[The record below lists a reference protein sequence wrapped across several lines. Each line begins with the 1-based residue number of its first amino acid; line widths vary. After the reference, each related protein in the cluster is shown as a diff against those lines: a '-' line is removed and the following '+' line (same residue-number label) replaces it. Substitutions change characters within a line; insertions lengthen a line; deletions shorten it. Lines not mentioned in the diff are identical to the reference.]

1 MSLPLSILFRL
12 HLSGSQHI
20 TFLVHINNLPN
31 ALLPKQMQFNKIIA
45 GTFLTLGAVVS
56 ACQSDNIE
64 IPKSELYTREFI
76 KEFGVVD
83 PNHDWNNAAQ
93 GSVTVVTSSPTHVEV
108 LADIK
113 GKRYIFADYR
123 KVTGTQEINFTIP
136 KGISNIIVSLNGR
149 EIPTNLGAKVDA
161 TTRSRAIWEGG
172 DDKVTITRDPYR
184 LLSEEGVM
192 AFKTH
197 LPENQNNLGKVTQ
210 NFSFVANG
218 DFTIYPTYWQT
229 DSYNTIGI
237 YYVDEA
243 TNEIVHIPFYTNK
256 IIPIDG
262 TQGNLLYT
270 YGDPSAEDKIPA
282 KEDLPLKDG
291 NQPMDAA
298 ALLNNSELIPAE
310 FNNNGLTS
318 FLDFTEEDWK
328 IFKRRYLN
336 KVRAATQHY
345 FNLGPIMDKFD
356 VTYFTNSE
364 YFDWNKTTL
373 FQLTG
378 IQCKAKDATHVDIT
392 AISVGPINDW
402 IYPGEVQE
410 SHPSGDQE
418 VKGWKSRGIGI
429 HIAEGTK
436 FGMYLRVWYNSD
448 PADKK
453 PSIDNVGTVRLKI
466 GEDGKPEDDGYRR
479 FYSEAKYN
487 DVVGG
492 SQVFGATYM
501 YEAPTGTYRVLGF
514 EDYGD
519 VHDLN
524 DMMFFISSEKPQE
537 IPSVKD
543 EDKIPEKYTYLL
555 AAEDLGGTCD
565 WDFNDLVVGVN
576 VVAKNYVEAQEGVT
590 ASHPYQEVTVTP
602 LASGGTLP
610 IYLMYTGKVSTS
622 KDDYDSA
629 VPGNYLIGKEF
640 HSWLSNGG
648 SSSLTPINVGARA
661 DSQGEPITFHIPEQ
675 DYTLAMH
682 KKYSASEGSNNM
694 GGFWVL
700 VINHEDTSYT
710 PAITDDKGVNLI
722 TDIPADKGITKIE
735 APRPDLNLG
744 NIAPQMLCIGHEWF
758 WPRESQKIH
767 SAYPGEGGFT
777 GWLNNESF
785 TEWYGEGK
793 YEESLVT
800 KRDL

>member
-1 MSLPLSILFRL
+1 
-12 HLSGSQHI
+12 
-20 TFLVHINNLPN
+20 
-31 ALLPKQMQFNKIIA
+31 MQFNKIIA

-184 LLSEEGVM
+184 QLSEEGVM
-192 AFKTH
+192 AFKTY
-197 LPENQNNLGKVTQ
+197 LPEGQNNLGKVTQ

-270 YGDPSAEDKIPA
+270 YGDPLAEDIIPA
-282 KEDLPLKDG
+282 NPNIPLRDS
-291 NQPMDAA
+291 NNPMDAA
-298 ALLNNSELIPAE
+298 LLLKTSELNPSDY
-310 FNNNGLTS
+310 NNNGLS
-318 FLDFTEEDWK
+318 DFTKFSAEDWR
-328 IFKRRYLN
+328 IFKRRYLL
-336 KVRAATQHY
+336 KVREDTKYY
-345 FNLGPIMDKFD
+345 FNVSGQDGVNTFFDIDYFINSDAYKEAGSEAFKFFSITD
-356 VTYFTNSE
+356 I
-364 YFDWNKTTL
+364 L
-373 FQLTG
+373 FE
-378 IQCKAKDATHVDIT
+378 AKDATHVNIT
-392 AISVGPINDW
+392 AIAVGPLNRW

-418 VKGWKSRGIGI
+418 VKGWKSRGVGI

-436 FGMYLRVWYNSD
+436 FGMYLRVWYNGD

-487 DVVGG
+487 DMMGG

-514 EDYGD
+514 EDYGGD

-543 EDKIPEKYTYLL
+543 EDKKPEKYTYLL

-576 VVAKNYVEAQEGVT
+576 VVAKNYVEAEAGVEGST

-648 SSSLTPINVGARA
+648 SSSLTPINVGATA
-661 DSQGEPITFHIPEQ
+661 NSKGKPITFHIPEQ

-700 VINHEDTSYT
+700 VVNHEDTSYT

-722 TDIPADKGITKIE
+722 TDIPDGKGITKIE

-758 WPRESQKIH
+758 WPRESKKIH
-767 SAYPGEGGFT
+767 SAYPGENGFT
-777 GWLNNESF
+777 KWLNDESF

>member
-1 MSLPLSILFRL
+1 
-12 HLSGSQHI
+12 
-20 TFLVHINNLPN
+20 
-31 ALLPKQMQFNKIIA
+31 MQFNKIIA
-45 GTFLTLGAVVS
+45 GSLLTLGAVTS

-123 KVTGTQEINFTIP
+123 KVNGTETINFTIP

-149 EIPTNLGAKVDA
+149 EVNTTLGATVDNR
-161 TTRSRAIWEGG
+161 TRSRAIWEGG
-172 DDKVTITRDPYR
+172 DNKVTITRDPYR

-192 AFKTH
+192 AFKTY
-197 LPENQNNLGKVTQ
+197 LPEGQNNLGKVTQ

-243 TNEIVHIPFYTNK
+243 TNEIVHIPFYSNK
-256 IIPIDG
+256 ITPIDG

-270 YGDPSAEDKIPA
+270 YGDPNAEDKIPA
-282 KEDLPLKDG
+282 NPNIPLRDS
-291 NQPMDAA
+291 NNPMDAA
-298 ALLNNSELIPAE
+298 LLLQASELNPSDY
-310 FNNNGLTS
+310 NNNGLS
-318 FLDFTEEDWK
+318 DFTQFSAEDWK
-328 IFKRRYLN
+328 VFKRRYLL
-336 KVRAATQHY
+336 KVREDNKYY
-345 FNLGPIMDKFD
+345 FNVSGQNGVNTFFD
-356 VTYFTNSE
+356 IDYFINSDAYKE
-364 YFDWNKTTL
+364 AGGEAFKL
-373 FQLTG
+373 FSITDILFE
-378 IQCKAKDATHVDIT
+378 AKDETHVNLT
-392 AISVGPINDW
+392 AIAVGPLNDW
-402 IYPGEVQE
+402 IYPGEVKE
-410 SHPSGDQE
+410 SHPSGTQE

-453 PSIDNVGTVRLKI
+453 PSIDNVGIVRLKI
-466 GEDGKPEDDGYRR
+466 GEDGKPVDDGYRR

-487 DVVGG
+487 DLAGG

-514 EDYGD
+514 EDWGGD

-576 VVAKNYVEAQEGVT
+576 VVAKNYVEAEEGVEGST

-629 VPGNYLIGKEF
+629 TSGDYLIGREF
-640 HSWLSNGG
+640 HSWLTNSQNAP
-648 SSSLTPINVGARA
+648 LTPTNVGARA
-661 DSQGEPITFHIPEQ
+661 DSKGKPITFHVPESE
-675 DYTLAMH
+675 YTLAVH
-682 KKYSASEGSNNM
+682 KKYSASDGRNNM

-700 VINHEDTSYT
+700 VINHEDTPYT
-710 PAITDDKGVNLI
+710 PEIIDENYLSLI
-722 TDIPADKGITKIE
+722 TNIPDGKGITKIE
-735 APRPDLNLG
+735 APQPDLNIG
-744 NIAPQMLCIGHEWF
+744 NIAPQMLCIGHEWL
-758 WPRESQKIH
+758 WPRESKKIH
-767 SAYPGEGGFT
+767 FAYPGDSGFT

-785 TEWYGEGK
+785 TDWYGEGK
-793 YEESLVT
+793 YVESLVT